1 MAGNSPEVGDPSRDT
16 VVTMVDHDND
26 RSRDDAPDAPRP
38 PHPVSPT
45 EPSDR
50 PRYDGG
56 LDYWNFVEHVR
67 SRLAVESPDSD
78 HAATAVILALVR
90 GATTFSNTME
100 STIHRPAGRSW
111 AGYQLLYTLWLAGD
125 MYPSEAATLTGTS
138 RAAVSGLTAKM
149 TDEGLLTKIPA
160 PEDGRSHLLHLT
172 ERGVEE
178 ARTLYERQNVQE
190 TRWADALTREERSI
204 LLILMDK
211 LLSGTAA
218 SEARQ
223 RR

>member
-1 MAGNSPEVGDPSRDT
+1 M
-16 VVTMVDHDND
+16 VTMVDHDND
-26 RSRDDAPDAPRP
+26 RSRDNTSDAA
-38 PHPVSPT
+38 HQTHPT
-45 EPSDR
+45 EPTAATAR

-67 SRLAVESPDSD
+67 SRLANESPNSD

-149 TDEGLLTKIPA
+149 TEEGLLTKIPA

-172 ERGVEE
+172 ERGVKE
-178 ARTLYERQNVQE
+178 ARTLYERQNIQE